1 MQYLVTARNLSV
13 QSWGKFVKKVKRPQ
27 KGRVFIFLNG
37 PGLTDKL
44 LSIKPD
50 LDPVVEE
57 SKEGGEGEGGNE
69 DGDEAELENHLEV
82 LLEQALVANE
92 PIVRLDLRLN
102 LASLFQLL
110 LVPPGLQLG
119 NDDLLGVVDA
129 LLPHHDH
136 SKLLGKLNQATTCL
150 IGFKDATGRKV

>member
-1 MQYLVTARNLSV
+1 M
-13 QSWGKFVKKVKRPQ
+13 
-27 KGRVFIFLNG
+27 
-37 PGLTDKL
+37 PGVPDKL
-44 LSIKPD
+44 LSIQSD

-57 SKEGGEGEGGNE
+57 GKEGGEGEGGDE

-92 PIVRLDLRLN
+92 PIVGLDLRFDLA
-102 LASLFQLL
+102 ASLFQLL

-119 NDDLLGVVDA
+119 DDDLLRVVDA

-136 SKLLGKLNQATTCL
+136 RKLLGKLNQAST
-150 IGFKDATGRKV
+150 